1 MLLSIDIF
9 FHIPWDSY
17 SLSWSVNDMRC
28 RMWRTPIFPFQQQ
41 LWKQIYNMLNAPI
54 SDCGKI
60 VQSAHC
66 TPRAGFALPAITLSA
81 HARDHL
87 IVLELIL
94 ILFSNILGLS
104 WSEWC
109 NKPAVGLLHP
119 EYAIAKASTQNQL
132 SFHLFVGCPS
142 DDLTG
147 ENKSKS
153 QESTHT
159 PLLGVSTSNCRCRQ
173 CFRVTAELSHQLY
186 EPVAYSP
193 LIWAALNP

>member
-1 MLLSIDIF
+1 MMTLKVSLTEHYSPLQRSSKIGHPLSVMLLSTDIS
-9 FHIPWDSY
+9 FHIPWHSC
-17 SLSWSVNDMRC
+17 SLSCSVNDTRC
-28 RMWRTPIFPFQQQ
+28 RMWRTPIFSFQQQ
-41 LWKQIYNMLNAPI
+41 LWKKTYNMLNAPI
-54 SDCGKI
+54 SECGKI
-60 VQSAHC
+60 VQS
-66 TPRAGFALPAITLSA
+66 LSA

-159 PLLGVSTSNCRCRQ
+159 PLLRGINVKLQMS
-173 CFRVTAELSHQLY
+173 AML
-186 EPVAYSP
+186 
-193 LIWAALNP
+193 